1 MSSFQEEMAATPARR
16 ASGASATSS
25 RKSGASFGSAVSDYS
40 YHDSEEES
48 PLKEVYDDEK
58 NLAEAIKASETEAQY
73 DRIAKQLEGVAI
85 DEEAEVAATPEE
97 IAASKAALSLDL
109 ASEAGSEVSV
119 GDEDASEA
127 AAPSPDAA
135 SEAAA
140 SSPDAASE
148 AGSEAGSAVGDVA
161 RPLADS
167 NASVA
172 SRGAL
177 HKGNKRAGPPVRAL
191 VEN

>member
-135 SEAAA
+135 SEA
-140 SSPDAASE
+140 
-148 AGSEAGSAVGDVA
+148 GSEAGSAVGDVA

-172 SRGAL
+172 SRAAL

>member
-1 MSSFQEEMAATPARR
+1 MIIIITGCAGQRAHTPPPGARCLLVVAARRAATEKMSSFQEETATPARR

-85 DEEAEVAATPEE
+85 SHATS
-97 IAASKAALSLDL
+97 A
-109 ASEAGSEVSV
+109 
-119 GDEDASEA
+119 
-127 AAPSPDAA
+127 
-135 SEAAA
+135 AAA
-140 SSPDAASE
+140 S
-148 AGSEAGSAVGDVA
+148 
-161 RPLADS
+161 RPPLS
-167 NASVA
+167 
-172 SRGAL
+172 
-177 HKGNKRAGPPVRAL
+177 AL
-191 VEN
+191 VILRHMLL